1 MLYALKGTLVL
12 AGDGQIAVEC
22 GGVAYLCRTTL
33 STLSAVGRL
42 GDTVQVYTLMQVR
55 NEAVE
60 LFGFADKGELD
71 CFKMLVGVSGVGAR
85 IGLGIL
91 SSMTP
96 ERFALCVA
104 AGDHKPLVAAPGVG
118 KKLAERII
126 LELRDKVGG
135 GSFATTEAVSAGQA
149 ARSAGNIHEAVS
161 ALVVLGYS
169 QTDAALAVS
178 GIPEETP
185 VEEMIK
191 QGLRKLAKKR

>member
-1 MLYALKGTLVL
+1 MLYSLKGILVFT
-12 AGDGQIAVEC
+12 GDGQMAVEC

-33 STLSAVGRL
+33 STLSRVGRL
-42 GDTVQVYTLMQVR
+42 GEIVQVYTLMQVR

-60 LFGFADKGELD
+60 LFGFADRGELD

-104 AGDHKPLVAAPGVG
+104 AGDHKPLTAAPGVG

-135 GSFATTEAVSAGQA
+135 QSFTTTEAAAVGQV
-149 ARSAGNIHEAVS
+149 ARSVGNVQEAVS

-169 QTDAALAVS
+169 QTDATLALS
-178 GIPEETP
+178 GVPEETP